1 MLASGVAAGII
12 AGIAFGGDWR
22 RLGTFSLGLWP
33 VLVIAVG
40 VRSIGTL
47 VFPDAPLELY
57 LASLI
62 GVAVVAL
69 WNWRVP
75 GALLIAIGTLLNLLV
90 VALNGGMPYDP
101 AVVAAAGAPR
111 PDDALHVVLK
121 PGTRLEFL
129 SDVIPVGPIHSVFS
143 LGDFLNALGGFLIP
157 FMWLQPPA
165 KPDAARTPRSPNF
178 AFFWAAQAVSR
189 FGDPITLIA
198 LTYVTYRATQSALA
212 TALAVLIATV
222 PTALFSFFGG
232 AIADAAGHRR
242 VMLIADVVRAIG
254 LALVPLLVGLNAPLA
269 FVFATVFVSGICSAV
284 FNPARV
290 SMVPTLLGEEH
301 LARGNSLVY
310 ATDRAVEIAGGLAG
324 GILVAAIGSS
334 AFFVDAATFAL
345 SAMLLSRVAV
355 LERSRR
361 LTWPR
366 IFSEAKEGLSL
377 LRRSAVLWSNTVFS
391 LAAQVSNPIINGL
404 TPAFIIQRFAG
415 NDPGV
420 GAVQYGI
427 SEAAIAGGA
436 VLGSAVLP
444 RYAPRLRKG
453 QLLVFGFGA
462 TGALVLLIALSNSF
476 AVTVVLFA
484 LLGVANVAFYVPTV
498 TILQEKTAPA
508 TRARVLGARIALT
521 NLSWLPLIF
530 VGGALADIFGPA
542 LLIAVAGSVT
552 LAAALVGSRVRA
564 VYDVA

>member
-12 AGIAFGGDWR
+12 VGVAFGGDWR
-22 RLGTFSLGLWP
+22 RLATFSLKLWP
-33 VLVIAVG
+33 VLVLAVG
-40 VRSIGTL
+40 LRL
-47 VFPDAPLELY
+47 VGDFAFPDAPLALY
-57 LASLI
+57 LVSLL
-62 GVAVVAL
+62 GVAVVAG

-75 GALLIAIGTLLNLLV
+75 GALLIAIGTSLNLLV
-90 VALNGGMPYDP
+90 VAVNSGMPYDP
-101 AVVAAAGAPR
+101 VVAAAVGAP
-111 PDDALHVVLK
+111 PPNDALHVVLRS
-121 PGTRLEFL
+121 GTPLEFL
-129 SDVIPVGPIHSVFS
+129 SDVIPVGPIHSVLS

-165 KPDAARTPRSPNF
+165 EANAARTLRSPNF

-212 TALAVLIATV
+212 TALAVLIATI

-232 AIADAAGHRR
+232 AIADAVGHRR
-242 VMLIADVVRAIG
+242 VMLSADVVRGILLG
-254 LALVPLLVGLNAPLA
+254 LVPLLLGLNAPLV
-269 FVFATVFVSGICSAV
+269 FVFAAVFVSGICSAI

-290 SMVPTLLGEEH
+290 SIIPTLLGKEH

-324 GILVAAIGSS
+324 GILVATIGSS
-334 AFFVDAATFAL
+334 AFFVDAVTFGL

-355 LERSRR
+355 FELARR
-361 LTWPR
+361 LTWSHLL
-366 IFSEAKEGLSL
+366 SEAQEGLVL

-415 NDPGV
+415 NDPAV
-420 GAVQYGI
+420 GAVEYGI
-427 SEAAIAGGA
+427 SEAAIAAGA
-436 VLGSAVLP
+436 VLGSVVLP
-444 RYAPRLRKG
+444 RYAARFRKG
-453 QLLVFGFGA
+453 HLLVFGFAA
-462 TGALVLLIALSNSF
+462 TGTLVFSIALSYSF
-476 AVTVVLFA
+476 VATVILFA

-498 TILQEKTAPA
+498 TILQERTAPE
-508 TRARVLGARIALT
+508 TRARVFGARIALT

-530 VGGALADIFGPA
+530 VGGALADVFGPA
-542 LLIAVAGSVT
+542 LLIAAAGVVT
-552 LAAALVGSRVRA
+552 LAAALVGSRVRG
-564 VYDVA
+564 VFDVA

>member
-12 AGIAFGGDWR
+12 AGVAFGGDWR
-22 RLGTFSLGLWP
+22 RLATFSLKLWP
-33 VLVIAVG
+33 VLVLAVG
-40 VRSIGTL
+40 LRLVGTFA
-47 VFPDAPLELY
+47 FPDAPLALY
-57 LASLI
+57 LTSLL
-62 GVAVVAL
+62 GVAVVAG

-75 GALLIAIGTLLNLLV
+75 GAVLIAVGTSLNLLV
-90 VALNGGMPYDP
+90 VALNSGMPYDP
-101 AVVAAAGAPR
+101 VVAAAVGAP
-111 PDDALHVVLK
+111 PPNDALHVLLRSD
-121 PGTRLEFL
+121 TRVEFL

-165 KPDAARTPRSPNF
+165 EANAAKTLRSPNF

-212 TALAVLIATV
+212 TALAVLIATIPNAV
-222 PTALFSFFGG
+222 FSFFGG

-242 VMLIADVVRAIG
+242 VMLGVDIVRGIVLG
-254 LALVPLLVGLNAPLA
+254 LVPLLVGLNAPLA
-269 FVFATVFVSGICSAV
+269 LVFAAVFVSGICSAI

-290 SMVPTLLGEEH
+290 SIIPTLLGEEH

-324 GILVAAIGSS
+324 GILVATIGSN

-355 LERSRR
+355 LERARR
-361 LTWPR
+361 LTWSR
-366 IFSEAKEGLSL
+366 LFSEAREGLVL

-415 NDPGV
+415 NDPAA
-420 GAVQYGI
+420 GAVQYGV
-427 SEAAIAGGA
+427 SEAAIAAGA

-444 RYAPRLRKG
+444 RYAARLRKG
-453 QLLVFGFGA
+453 QLLVVGFAA
-462 TGALVLLIALSNSF
+462 TGMLVLLIALSYSF
-476 AVTVVLFA
+476 VMTVALFV

-498 TILQEKTAPA
+498 TILQERTAPE
-508 TRARVLGARIALT
+508 TRARVFGARIALT

-530 VGGALADIFGPA
+530 VGGALADLFGPA
-542 LLIAVAGSVT
+542 PLIAAAGLVT
-552 LAAALVGSRVRA
+552 LAAALIGSRVRA
-564 VYDVA
+564 VFEVA